1 MRASS
6 TCNRRT
12 GGVTPRYRGIGP
24 PIMQKTICT
33 SLMFGTYDFY
43 RRLLLLVKQHH
54 SACLPE
60 SGLRGSSSTEETV
73 FIRLLASSCSGLTEA
88 LLTPF
93 ERVQTLM
100 QIPEIQRQLQ
110 EFLRGVQ
117 ADGSPGVLHR
127 VQCHRSPQH
136 AGQRIVPLLPRAGA
150 EAPPALV
157 ERCRESISF
166 APPLT
171 LPSPAD

>member
-1 MRASS
+1 
-6 TCNRRT
+6 
-12 GGVTPRYRGIGP
+12 
-24 PIMQKTICT
+24 MQKTICT

-100 QIPEIQRQLQ
+100 QIPKYNDSFKNFFEAFKQMGL
-110 EFLRGVQ
+110 
-117 ADGSPGVLHR
+117 PGVLHR

>member
-1 MRASS
+1 
-6 TCNRRT
+6 
-12 GGVTPRYRGIGP
+12 
-24 PIMQKTICT
+24 MQKTICT

-60 SGLRGSSSTEETV
+60 SGLRGSSSTEEPV

-100 QIPEIQRQLQ
+100 QIPKYNDSFKNFFEAFKQMGLRECYTGFSAIALRNMLGSGL
-110 EFLRGVQ
+110 FLFFREPVQ
-117 ADGSPGVLHR
+117 KH
-127 VQCHRSPQH
+127 
-136 AGQRIVPLLPRAGA
+136 LPHSSNAA
-150 EAPPALV
+150 VNLY
-157 ERCRESISF
+157 
-166 APPLT
+166 
-171 LPSPAD
+171 PSPHR